1 MRAALVLEIAILS
14 AASLHRAAKARGER
28 GSDGYGSGPVVSV
41 RSSVT
46 KNGSYVAPHDRIK
59 ADGLLG
65 NNLSYRGGGDSD
77 ALRGSRLGA
86 SPDPLDVPA
95 GTIVA
100 VSQQIAP
107 KAAMPWCSSG
117 TVAGGFCVLH

>member
-14 AASLHRAAKARGER
+14 AASLHKAAKARG
-28 GSDGYGSGPVVSV
+28 GPVVSV
-41 RSSVT
+41 RGCVP
-46 KNGSYVAPHDRIK
+46 KNGSYVAPHDRTEP
-59 ADGLLG
+59 DGLLG

-77 ALRGSRLGA
+77 ALRGSRSGA
-86 SPDPLDVPA
+86 SADPLKVPA
-95 GTIVA
+95 ATIA
-100 VSQQIAP
+100 AASHQIAP

>member
-1 MRAALVLEIAILS
+1 MRAAFVLAIATLS
-14 AASLHRAAKARGER
+14 AASLHRAAKVTG
-28 GSDGYGSGPVVSV
+28 GPVVAV
-41 RSSVT
+41 RGCVP
-46 KNGSYVAPHDRIK
+46 KNGSYVAPHDRTK

-77 ALRGSRLGA
+77 ALRGSRSGA
-86 SPDPLDVPA
+86 SADPLKVPA
-95 GTIVA
+95 ATIA
-100 VSQQIAP
+100 AASQQIAP